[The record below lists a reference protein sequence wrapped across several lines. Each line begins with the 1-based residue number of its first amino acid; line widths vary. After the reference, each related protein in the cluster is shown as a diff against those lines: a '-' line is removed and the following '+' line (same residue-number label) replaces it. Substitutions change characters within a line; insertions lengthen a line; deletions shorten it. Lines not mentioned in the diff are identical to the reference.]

1 MEVRQRRERGCGLF
15 LSCENQIFLKLPQQ
29 WLAEKAATAMT
40 GRGHSRLHTQ
50 FNPSQSSWHH
60 INQAF
65 ISMDPKK
72 LYFHSPTPNWGK
84 AKPLPA
90 NSRDREAPEQTGV
103 APPTALTHRHTL
115 DRPFGRSGFTRTS
128 SEIPHRR
135 DVSTAQARL
144 HVSAT
149 FQRVWNNRALFL
161 KYKMK
166 QDDFF
171 RSEISIYVWAKWIK
185 NKKNSVGMINKDLH
199 SCTMEPLRGQADGKK
214 YRRIWEE
221 CVFKCYFYE
230 QMQSFCRT
238 GQFLRAKVEC
248 KRFGRECENIET

>member
-1 MEVRQRRERGCGLF
+1 MEVRQWRERGCGLF
-15 LSCENQIFLKLPQQ
+15 LSCENQIFLKLPRQ

-90 NSRDREAPEQTGV
+90 NSRDREAPEQTV
-103 APPTALTHRHTL
+103 HLRRSHT
-115 DRPFGRSGFTRTS
+115 DTPSTGRSGFTRTR

-135 DVSTAQARL
+135 GVSTAQTRL
-144 HVSAT
+144 HVSAAL
-149 FQRVWNNRALFL
+149 QWVWNNRALFL

-171 RSEISIYVWAKWIK
+171 RLEISICVSAKWIK
-185 NKKNSVGMINKDLH
+185 NKKNYFGMVNKDLH
-199 SCTMEPLRGQADGKK
+199 SCTMEPLRGHADGKK
-214 YRRIWEE
+214 KI
-221 CVFKCYFYE
+221 
-230 QMQSFCRT
+230 
-238 GQFLRAKVEC
+238 
-248 KRFGRECENIET
+248 RENMGEMYI

>member
-90 NSRDREAPEQTGV
+90 NSRDREAPEQTGPGSTTYS
-103 APPTALTHRHTL
+103 AHTQTHSRQAV
-115 DRPFGRSGFTRTS
+115 RSGFTRTS

-171 RSEISIYVWAKWIK
+171 RSEISICVWAKWMK
-185 NKKNSVGMINKDLH
+185 NKKNSVGLINKDLH
-199 SCTMEPLRGQADGKK
+199 SCTMEPLRGHADGKK
-214 YRRIWEE
+214 I
-221 CVFKCYFYE
+221 
-230 QMQSFCRT
+230 Q
-238 GQFLRAKVEC
+238 
-248 KRFGRECENIET
+248 ENMGGMCI

>member
-15 LSCENQIFLKLPQQ
+15 LSCENQIFLKLPRQ

-90 NSRDREAPEQTGV
+90 NSRDREAPEQT
-103 APPTALTHRHTL
+103 APGNTTYGAHTQTHPRQAS
-115 DRPFGRSGFTRTS
+115 RSVGRAS
-128 SEIPHRR
+128 H
-135 DVSTAQARL
+135 AQAWKFL
-144 HVSAT
+144 IAET

-171 RSEISIYVWAKWIK
+171 RSEISIGVWAKWIK
-185 NKKNSVGMINKDLH
+185 NNKTSVGMINKDLH
-199 SCTMEPLRGQADGKK
+199 SCTMETLRGHADGK
-214 YRRIWEE
+214 RIWEE
-221 CVFKCYFYE
+221 CVFKCYFYKR
-230 QMQSFCRT
+230 MQSFCRT
-238 GQFLRAKVEC
+238 AQFLQAKAKFLGGVQ
-248 KRFGRECENIET
+248 KV

>member
-40 GRGHSRLHTQ
+40 GRGHSHLHTQ

-103 APPTALTHRHTL
+103 APPTALTHRHNP
-115 DRPFGRSGFTRTS
+115 RQAVRSVRLHTHKLGNS
-128 SEIPHRR
+128 SSQRR
-135 DVSTAQARL
+135 FNSTGETTCFS
-144 HVSAT
+144 HVSAS
-149 FQRVWNNRALFL
+149 L
-161 KYKMK
+161 K
-166 QDDFF
+166 
-171 RSEISIYVWAKWIK
+171 
-185 NKKNSVGMINKDLH
+185 
-199 SCTMEPLRGQADGKK
+199 
-214 YRRIWEE
+214 
-221 CVFKCYFYE
+221 
-230 QMQSFCRT
+230 
-238 GQFLRAKVEC
+238 
-248 KRFGRECENIET
+248 